1 MRNLIRQILKEE
13 TDEKS
18 FVLATKFFN
27 SLNLIPYHDKI
38 FKMEYLGTKKGS
50 FIIMTNKKTIVIQRN
65 IYDLLLRILGKE
77 KYVKSFIWDKL
88 KDLGFSI
95 PPAEFMYLEP
105 DDKVGSV
112 EIGDEPGLLKNPKKL
127 TEAKMLPKN
136 KFAKVWLSKFNDLK
150 KYKSEDDRFIYL
162 VDDNKNI
169 IVSLDQQRNDTSVS
183 YQKIWSFLE
192 RYFTEKETRRKI
204 IGWLLDNYHLSN
216 MGYVHKQN
224 QDRLGKI
231 NDSDVLIESKR
242 ITESEKKDD
251 LKNFFFKRWS
261 KQKEEGKLPSL
272 MDIKRLRLD
281 KHKNE
286 IISYYSDFMNLNPED
301 KNSRS
306 ELVKNYLLNNVFSEK
321 TITDISDFLE
331 QGDIKIRFSEV
342 NFAEDIEG
350 CIEVFVT
357 FIILDGSFINEDGVR
372 VNFSSENIPFDDMI
386 EYFEFKDY
394 IKEIIQN
401 FIGKTVEEFGFD
413 LDKDVCYID
422 VEQR

>member
-1 MRNLIRQILKEE
+1 
-13 TDEKS
+13 
-18 FVLATKFFN
+18 
-27 SLNLIPYHDKI
+27 
-38 FKMEYLGTKKGS
+38 
-50 FIIMTNKKTIVIQRN
+50 
-65 IYDLLLRILGKE
+65 
-77 KYVKSFIWDKL
+77 
-88 KDLGFSI
+88 
-95 PPAEFMYLEP
+95 MYLEP
-105 DDKVGSV
+105 DREVGSL
-112 EIGDEPGLLKNPKKL
+112 DDNDKPGLLKKPKKL

-136 KFAKVWLSKFNDLK
+136 KFAKTWFSKYNDLK
-150 KYKSEDDRFIYL
+150 KYKSEDERYIYL
-162 VDDNKNI
+162 VNNNGSI
-169 IVSLDQQRNDTSVS
+169 IVSLDTQINETTVSSV
-183 YQKIWSFLE
+183 IWDMLE
-192 RYFTEKETRRKI
+192 NHFTTKETRRKI
-204 IGWLLDNYHLSN
+204 IGWLLDQYHLTN
-216 MGYVHKQN
+216 MGYVRKQS
-224 QDRLGKI
+224 QDRLGKV
-231 NDSDVLIESKR
+231 NNSDVL
-242 ITESEKKDD
+242 TESEKKDD

-272 MDIKRLRLD
+272 MDIKRLKLD
-281 KHKNE
+281 KYKNE
-286 IISYYSDFMNLNPED
+286 IILYYSEFMNLNPED

-306 ELVKNYLLNNVFSEK
+306 ELVKNYLLNNVFNEK

-342 NFAEDIEG
+342 NFAEDIDG

>member
-13 TDEKS
+13 TDDKS

-38 FKMEYLGTKKGS
+38 FKMEYLGTKKGL
-50 FIIMTNKKTIVIQRN
+50 FIIMTNKKTIFIQRN

-77 KYVKSFIWDKL
+77 KYVKNFIWNKL

-95 PPAEFMYLEP
+95 PPLEFIYIEP

-112 EIGDEPGLLKNPKKL
+112 ETGDEPGLLKKPKKL

-136 KFAKVWLSKFNDLK
+136 KFAKTWLSKYNDLK
-150 KYKSEDDRFIYL
+150 KYKSEDERYIYL
-162 VDDNKNI
+162 VNNNGSI
-169 IVSLDQQRNDTSVS
+169 IVSLDTQINETTVSSV
-183 YQKIWSFLE
+183 IWDMLE
-192 RYFTEKETRRKI
+192 NHFTTKETRRKI
-204 IGWLLDNYHLSN
+204 IGWLLDQYHLTN
-216 MGYVHKQN
+216 MGYVRKQS
-224 QDRLGKI
+224 QDRLGKV
-231 NDSDVLIESKR
+231 NNSDVL
-242 ITESEKKDD
+242 TESEKKDD
-251 LKNFFFKRWS
+251 LKNYFFKRWT

-272 MDIKRLRLD
+272 MDIKRFKLD
-281 KHKNE
+281 KYKNE
-286 IISYYSDFMNLNPED
+286 IILYYSEFMNLNPED

-306 ELVKNYLLNNVFSEK
+306 ELVKNYLLNNIFDEK

-342 NFAEDIEG
+342 DFAEDIEG
-350 CIEVFVT
+350 CIEVFVK

-372 VNFSSENIPFDDMI
+372 VNFSSENIPFDDMM

-413 LDKDVCYID
+413 LNKDVCYID